1 MKKRGAEKYTGQDGH
16 FAHRRLPPSAVPD
29 ALHNVEGLLIDD
41 RLVGILENLPLGR
54 IVSYGLLHLKDFL
67 CVRRFTVCP
76 RYSGFISMLSSG
88 RLSDAAFVTLFGAG
102 FGIYINDDQ
111 NP

>member
-54 IVSYGLLHLKDFL
+54 IVSYGLFAFEGLL
-67 CVRRFTVCP
+67 VRPEIHRVSKILRFHQHVVI
-76 RYSGFISMLSSG
+76 RQI
-88 RLSDAAFVTLFGAG
+88 
-102 FGIYINDDQ
+102 I
-111 NP
+111 